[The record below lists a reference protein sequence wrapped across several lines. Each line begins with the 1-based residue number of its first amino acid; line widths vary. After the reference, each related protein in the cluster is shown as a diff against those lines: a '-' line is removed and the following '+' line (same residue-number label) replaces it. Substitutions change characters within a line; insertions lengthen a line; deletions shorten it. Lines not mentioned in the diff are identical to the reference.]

1 MVLTRIIAA
10 CLALSFTLSRAQAQ
24 QGAAVEKAHV
34 PAVTGSASSPATA
47 PNYVLAANDLLE
59 IKVFQEADL
68 DTTARIS
75 GDGKLNL
82 PLIGEVAIGG
92 KTVQQG
98 TRLIR
103 DRLEA
108 RFLVDPQ
115 VTLRVIE
122 PAKRLFTVL
131 GQVQRPGTYRFPD
144 RETLNLIQ
152 VIGVAGGYSRL
163 ADPTRVTVK
172 RRSDGKEA
180 VFRIDAKRMARDE
193 TTKAFEVAPGDM
205 IVVGERLF

>member
-1 MVLTRIIAA
+1 MDVIRIIAA
-10 CLALSFTLSRAQAQ
+10 CLALILALPSGQAQ
-24 QGAAVEKAHV
+24 QGVPSEKAPV
-34 PAVTGSASSPATA
+34 SAAAGAASGQATA
-47 PNYVLAANDLLE
+47 PNYVLAANDLVE

-75 GDGKLNL
+75 GDGKLNF
-82 PLIGEVAIGG
+82 PLIGELAIAG

-152 VIGVAGGYSRL
+152 VIGVAGGYSRM

-172 RRSDGKEA
+172 RRIDGKES
-180 VFRIDAKRMARDE
+180 VFHLDAKRMARDE
-193 TTKAFEVAPGDM
+193 TTKAFEVGPGDM

>member
-1 MVLTRIIAA
+1 MVVIRIATALT
-10 CLALSFTLSRAQAQ
+10 ALCCAVAGARAQP
-24 QGAAVEKAHV
+24 AAAPEKA
-34 PAVTGSASSPATA
+34 PAPSAVAAPAGAGTA
-47 PNYVLAANDLLE
+47 PNYVLAPNDLLE
-59 IKVFQEADL
+59 IKVFQESEL

-75 GDGKLNL
+75 ADGKLNL
-82 PLIGEVAIGG
+82 PLIGELAIGG

-115 VTLRVIE
+115 VAIRVIE

-163 ADPTRVTVK
+163 AAPSRVTVK
-172 RRSDGKEA
+172 RVVDGKES
-180 VFRIDAKRMARDE
+180 VFRLDAKRMASDS
-193 TTKAFEVAPGDM
+193 TTKAFEIAPGD
-205 IVVGERLF
+205 IITIGERLF

>member
-1 MVLTRIIAA
+1 ML
-10 CLALSFTLSRAQAQ
+10 
-24 QGAAVEKAHV
+24 EKA
-34 PAVTGSASSPATA
+34 PAPSAVVAPAGPGSA
-47 PNYVLAANDLLE
+47 PNYVLAPNDLLE
-59 IKVFQEADL
+59 IKVFQEAEL

-75 GDGKLNL
+75 ADGKLNL
-82 PLIGEVAIGG
+82 PLIGELLIGG

-115 VTLRVIE
+115 VTIRVIE

-144 RETLNLIQ
+144 RETLHLIQ
-152 VIGVAGGYSRL
+152 AIGVAGGYSRL
-163 ADPTRVTVK
+163 AAPSRVTVK
-172 RRSDGKEA
+172 RVTDGREA
-180 VFRIDAKRMARDE
+180 VFKLDAKRMASDS
-193 TTKAFEVAPGDM
+193 TTKAFEIAPGD
-205 IVVGERLF
+205 IITIGERLF

>member
-1 MVLTRIIAA
+1 MAVIRMSAVVLAFCCATISAP
-10 CLALSFTLSRAQAQ
+10 AQ
-24 QGAAVEKAHV
+24 QAAA
-34 PAVTGSASSPATA
+34 PAGPATA
-47 PNYVLAANDLLE
+47 PNYVLAPNDLLE
-59 IKVFQEADL
+59 IKVFQEAEL

-75 GDGKLNL
+75 ADGKLNL

-92 KTVQQG
+92 KTAQQG

-163 ADPTRVTVK
+163 AAPTRVTVK
-172 RRSDGKEA
+172 RVIDGKES
-180 VFRIDAKRMARDE
+180 VFKLDAKRMADDS
-193 TTKAFEVAPGDM
+193 TTKAFEIAPGD
-205 IVVGERLF
+205 IITIGERFF

>member
-1 MVLTRIIAA
+1 MFTIRITTALTAFF
-10 CLALSFTLSRAQAQ
+10 CVVGEVQAQ
-24 QGAAVEKAHV
+24 PAAVLEKA
-34 PAVTGSASSPATA
+34 PSASAVVAPAGPGSA
-47 PNYVLAANDLLE
+47 PNYVLAPNDLLE
-59 IKVFQEADL
+59 IKVFQEAEL

-75 GDGKLNL
+75 ADGKLNL
-82 PLIGEVAIGG
+82 PLIGELLLGG

-115 VTLRVIE
+115 VTIRVIE

-152 VIGVAGGYSRL
+152 AIGVAGGYSRL
-163 ADPTRVTVK
+163 AAPSRVTVK
-172 RRSDGKEA
+172 RVTDGREA
-180 VFRIDAKRMARDE
+180 VFKLDAKRMASDS
-193 TTKAFEVAPGDM
+193 TTKAFEIAPGDV
-205 IVVGERLF
+205 ITIGERLF